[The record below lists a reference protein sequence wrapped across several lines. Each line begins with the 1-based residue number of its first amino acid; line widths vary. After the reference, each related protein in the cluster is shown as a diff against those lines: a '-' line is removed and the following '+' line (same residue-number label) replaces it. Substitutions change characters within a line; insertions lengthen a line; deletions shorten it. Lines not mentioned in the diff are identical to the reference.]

1 MKEDVL
7 NIDQIMKKA
16 SKEEEE
22 DQVLDLTK
30 AAPILPAFQEKQR
43 EVVPAP
49 EEKEIAVY
57 DPLQRYL
64 MEIRKFKLLTKEEER
79 ELAIRAKKGDKEAA
93 YRLVTSNLRLVV
105 KIALE
110 YQRYWTRNI
119 LDLIQEGNIGLIH
132 AVKKFD
138 PYKGIKF
145 SYYASFWIRAYIL
158 KYILDNWRLVKIGT
172 TQAQRKLF
180 YNLAKEKEKLAS
192 QGITADSKLLA
203 ERLDVK
209 EKEVE
214 EMSQRL
220 DSWEV
225 SLDMGINDDSR
236 ETVGSL
242 LPAPN
247 TDMEKALIDADRKS
261 ILREKLEEFRKT
273 LSDRDLYIFDN
284 RIMAEKPLTLQKIAD
299 KYGITKERVRQLE
312 ERIIKKLNE
321 FLKKRIPNF
330 EEDFSDLAT

>member
-1 MKEDVL
+1 MTKDFIDINQIIEETQEDE
-7 NIDQIMKKA
+7 
-16 SKEEEE
+16 SPEE
-22 DQVLDLTK
+22 QVLDLVE
-30 AAPILPAFQEKQR
+30 ARPALPAIESQETDL
-43 EVVPAP
+43 VP
-49 EEKEIAVY
+49 Y

-64 MEIRKFKLLTKEEER
+64 MDIRRFKLLTREEEK
-79 ELAIRAKKGDKEAA
+79 ELAIRAKKGDREAA

-110 YQRYWTRNI
+110 YQRYWTRSL
-119 LDLIQEGNIGLIH
+119 LDLIQEGNVGLIH

-192 QGITADSKLLA
+192 QGIAPDTKLLA

-214 EMSQRL
+214 EMSLRM
-220 DSWEV
+220 DAGEM
-225 SLDMGINDDSR
+225 SLDIGVSDDSR

-242 LPAPN
+242 LPAPG
-247 TDMEKALIDADRKS
+247 TDMEKALIDADRKK
-261 ILREKLEEFRKT
+261 ILKEKLEEFRKT
-273 LSDRDLYIFDN
+273 LSDRDLYIFDK
-284 RIMAEKPLTLQKIAD
+284 RIMAEDPMTLQKIANRY
-299 KYGITKERVRQLE
+299 KISKERVRQLE
-312 ERIIKKLNE
+312 ERLIKRLNE
-321 FLKKRIPNF
+321 FLKERIPNF
-330 EEDFSDLAT
+330 EEDFADLAT

>member
-1 MKEDVL
+1 MTNDFIDIDEIIEDTHEDESVQQQVL
-7 NIDQIMKKA
+7 ELVEAQPVLPAIE
-16 SKEEEE
+16 SKET
-22 DQVLDLTK
+22 DL
-30 AAPILPAFQEKQR
+30 
-43 EVVPAP
+43 VP
-49 EEKEIAVY
+49 Y

-64 MEIRKFKLLTKEEER
+64 LDIRKFKLLTREEER
-79 ELAIRAKKGDKEAA
+79 ELAIRAKKGDREAA
-93 YRLVTSNLRLVV
+93 YKLVTSNLRLVV

-110 YQRYWTRNI
+110 YQRYWTRSL
-119 LDLIQEGNIGLIH
+119 LDLIQEGNVGLIQ

-192 QGITADSKLLA
+192 QGIIPDTKLLA

-214 EMSQRL
+214 EMSQRM
-220 DSWEV
+220 DAGEV
-225 SLDMGINDDSR
+225 SLDIGISDDSR

-242 LPAPN
+242 LPAPG
-247 TDMEKALIDADRKS
+247 TDMEKALIDADRKK
-261 ILREKLEEFRKT
+261 ILREKLEEFRKK
-273 LSDRDLYIFDN
+273 LSDRDLFIFDN
-284 RIMAEKPLTLQKIAD
+284 RIMAENPMTLQEIANKYKIS
-299 KYGITKERVRQLE
+299 KERVRQLE
-312 ERIIKKLNE
+312 EKLIKKLNE
-321 FLKKRIPNF
+321 FLKERIPNF
-330 EEDFSDLAT
+330 EEDFADLAT

>member
-1 MKEDVL
+1 MKMTEFIDIK
-7 NIDQIMKKA
+7 NIEE
-16 SKEEEE
+16 SYEEEPE
-22 DQVLDLTK
+22 QILDLVE
-30 AAPILPAFQEKQR
+30 AQPVLPATQ
-43 EVVPAP
+43 P
-49 EEKEIAVY
+49 EEKELAPY

-64 MEIRKFKLLTKEEER
+64 MEIRKYKLLTREEER
-79 ELAIRAKKGDKEAA
+79 ELAIRAKKGDREAA
-93 YRLVTSNLRLVV
+93 YKLVTSNLRLVV

-110 YQRYWTRNI
+110 YQRYWTRSL
-119 LDLIQEGNIGLIH
+119 LDLIQEGNVGLVQ

-192 QGITADSKLLA
+192 QGIVPDTKLLA

-214 EMSQRL
+214 EMSQRM
-220 DSWEV
+220 DAWEV
-225 SLDMGINDDSR
+225 SLDTAISDDSR

-247 TDMEKALIDADRKS
+247 TDMEKALIDSDRKKL
-261 ILREKLEEFRKT
+261 IREKLKEFRKT
-273 LSDRDLYIFDN
+273 LSERDLYIFDN
-284 RIMAEKPLTLQKIAD
+284 RIMAEKPLTLQDIAD
-299 KYGITKERVRQLE
+299 KYGISKERVRQLE
-312 ERIIKKLNE
+312 ERLIKRLNK
-321 FLKKRIPNF
+321 FLKERIPNF
-330 EEDFSDLAT
+330 EEDFADLAT

>member
-1 MKEDVL
+1 MKMTEFIIK
-7 NIDQIMKKA
+7 NIEE
-16 SKEEEE
+16 SYEEEPE
-22 DQVLDLTK
+22 QILDLVE
-30 AAPILPAFQEKQR
+30 AQPVLPATQ
-43 EVVPAP
+43 P
-49 EEKEIAVY
+49 EEKELAPY

-64 MEIRKFKLLTKEEER
+64 MEIRKYKLLTREEER
-79 ELAIRAKKGDKEAA
+79 ELAIRAKKGDREAA
-93 YRLVTSNLRLVV
+93 YKLVTSNLRLVV

-110 YQRYWTRNI
+110 YQRYWTRSL
-119 LDLIQEGNIGLIH
+119 LDLIQEGNVGLVQ

-192 QGITADSKLLA
+192 QGIVPDTKLLA

-214 EMSQRL
+214 EMSQRM
-220 DSWEV
+220 DAWEV
-225 SLDMGINDDSR
+225 SLDTAISDDSR

-247 TDMEKALIDADRKS
+247 TDMEKALIDSDRKKL
-261 ILREKLEEFRKT
+261 IREKLKEFRKT
-273 LSDRDLYIFDN
+273 LSERDLYIFDN
-284 RIMAEKPLTLQKIAD
+284 RIMAEKPLTLQDIAD
-299 KYGITKERVRQLE
+299 KYGISKERVRQLE
-312 ERIIKKLNE
+312 ERLIKRLNK
-321 FLKKRIPNF
+321 FLKERIPNF
-330 EEDFSDLAT
+330 EEDFADLAT

>member
-312 ERIIKKLNE
+312 ERIIKRLNE

>member
-1 MKEDVL
+1 MTKDFIDINEIIEETHEDE
-7 NIDQIMKKA
+7 A
-16 SKEEEE
+16 AEE
-22 DQVLDLTK
+22 QVLDLVE
-30 AAPILPAFQEKQR
+30 AQPALPAIEPQETDLI
-43 EVVPAP
+43 P
-49 EEKEIAVY
+49 Y

-64 MEIRKFKLLTKEEER
+64 MDIRRFKLLTREEEK
-79 ELAIRAKKGDKEAA
+79 ELAIRAKKGDREAA
-93 YRLVTSNLRLVV
+93 YKLVTSNLRLVV

-110 YQRYWTRNI
+110 YQRYWTRSL
-119 LDLIQEGNIGLIH
+119 LDLIQEGNVGLIH

-192 QGITADSKLLA
+192 QGIVPDTKLLA

-214 EMSQRL
+214 EMSQRM
-220 DSWEV
+220 DAGEM
-225 SLDMGINDDSR
+225 SLDIGISDDSR

-242 LPAPN
+242 LPAPG
-247 TDMEKALIDADRKS
+247 TDMEKALIDADRKK
-261 ILREKLEEFRKT
+261 ILKEKLEEFRKT
-273 LSDRDLYIFDN
+273 LSDRDLYIFDK
-284 RIMAEKPLTLQKIAD
+284 RIMAENPMTLQEIANKYKIS
-299 KYGITKERVRQLE
+299 KERVRQLE
-312 ERIIKKLNE
+312 ERLIKRLNE
-321 FLKKRIPNF
+321 FLKERIPNF
-330 EEDFSDLAT
+330 EEDFADLAT

>member
-1 MKEDVL
+1 MKEDVFDI
-7 NIDQIMKKA
+7 NQIIKKT
-16 SKEEEE
+16 SKEEE
-22 DQVLDLTK
+22 DQVLDLAK
-30 AAPILPAFQEKQR
+30 ADPILPASQEEQR
-43 EVVPAP
+43 EIVPAP

-93 YRLVTSNLRLVV
+93 YKLVTSNLRLVV

-180 YNLAKEKEKLAS
+180 YNLAKEREKLAS
-192 QGITADSKLLA
+192 QGIMADSKLLA

-220 DSWEV
+220 ESWEV
-225 SLDMGINDDSR
+225 SLDMGINNDSR

-247 TDMEKALIDADRKS
+247 TDMEKALIDADRKN

-273 LSDRDLYIFDN
+273 LSERDLYIFDN

-312 ERIIKKLNE
+312 ERIIKRLNE

-330 EEDFSDLAT
+330 EEDFADLAT

>member
-1 MKEDVL
+1 MTKDFIDINEIIEETHEDE
-7 NIDQIMKKA
+7 A
-16 SKEEEE
+16 AEE
-22 DQVLDLTK
+22 QVLDLVE
-30 AAPILPAFQEKQR
+30 AQPALPAIEPQETDLI
-43 EVVPAP
+43 P
-49 EEKEIAVY
+49 Y

-64 MEIRKFKLLTKEEER
+64 MDIRRFKLLTREEEK
-79 ELAIRAKKGDKEAA
+79 ELAIRAKKGDREAA
-93 YRLVTSNLRLVV
+93 YKLVTSNLRLVV

-110 YQRYWTRNI
+110 YQRYWTRSL
-119 LDLIQEGNIGLIH
+119 LDLIQEGNVGLIQ

-192 QGITADSKLLA
+192 QGIVPDTKLLA

-214 EMSQRL
+214 EMSQRM
-220 DSWEV
+220 DAGEM
-225 SLDMGINDDSR
+225 SLDIGISDDSR

-242 LPAPN
+242 LPAPG
-247 TDMEKALIDADRKS
+247 TDMEKALIDADRKK
-261 ILREKLEEFRKT
+261 ILKEKLEEFRKT
-273 LSDRDLYIFDN
+273 LSDRDLYIFDK
-284 RIMAEKPLTLQKIAD
+284 RIMAENPMTLQEIANKYKIS
-299 KYGITKERVRQLE
+299 KERVRQLE
-312 ERIIKKLNE
+312 ERLIKRLNE
-321 FLKKRIPNF
+321 FLKERIPNF
-330 EEDFSDLAT
+330 EEDFADLAT

>member
-1 MKEDVL
+1 MKMTEFIIK
-7 NIDQIMKKA
+7 NEE
-16 SKEEEE
+16 SYEEEPE
-22 DQVLDLTK
+22 QILDLVE
-30 AAPILPAFQEKQR
+30 AQPVLPATQ
-43 EVVPAP
+43 P
-49 EEKEIAVY
+49 EEKELAPY

-64 MEIRKFKLLTKEEER
+64 MEIRKYKLLTREEER
-79 ELAIRAKKGDKEAA
+79 ELAIRAKKGDREAA
-93 YRLVTSNLRLVV
+93 YKLVTSNLRLVV

-110 YQRYWTRNI
+110 YQRYWTRSL
-119 LDLIQEGNIGLIH
+119 LDLIQEGNVGLVQ

-192 QGITADSKLLA
+192 QGIVPDTKLLA

-214 EMSQRL
+214 EMSQRM
-220 DSWEV
+220 DAWEV
-225 SLDMGINDDSR
+225 SLDTAISDDSR

-247 TDMEKALIDADRKS
+247 TDMEKALIDSDRKKL
-261 ILREKLEEFRKT
+261 IREKLKEFRKT
-273 LSDRDLYIFDN
+273 LSERDLYIFDN
-284 RIMAEKPLTLQKIAD
+284 RIMAEKPLTLQDIAD
-299 KYGITKERVRQLE
+299 KYGISKERVRQLE
-312 ERIIKKLNE
+312 ERLIKRLNK
-321 FLKKRIPNF
+321 FLKERIPNF
-330 EEDFSDLAT
+330 EEDFADLAT